1 MFLAAIASM
10 LFLDGC
16 AEQPAG
22 PPALTLTRVGYADI
36 PGWDRDSLRDMLSPL
51 LSECTRLG
59 RLPAD
64 TSLGGSAEA
73 GTQGGLAGQYAAA
86 CRAAMVLPAGDGT
99 ALRRYFETW
108 FLPYAVSDRTRSEAE
123 FTGYF
128 EPEFPGS
135 LSPSATYAVPVYGR
149 PAELVTVPSPV
160 KGAPP
165 VTGRTSGGK
174 VVPYWSRAQIDHGAL
189 AHRNLEILWL
199 RDPIDLFFLQ
209 VQGAG
214 RVRLPSGQIVRLGY
228 AGRNGQAYVP
238 LGRVL
243 VAQGQLAADQVSMQ
257 SIRAWLEAH
266 PAQAQATMEQNPTY
280 VFFRALDDVAP
291 SQGPPGALGTSLTP
305 MRSLAVDR
313 TFLPLAAPVFV
324 STTLPDGQPL
334 DRLMLAQDIGTD
346 ITGPNRADLFI
357 GWGQQAG
364 RIAGALHQT
373 GRLVVLLPR
382 QPARPEPPG
391 RPIRPGQ
398 TEEKH
403 AE

>member
-1 MFLAAIASM
+1 MRFWCRPVMFLAAIVSI

-16 AEQPAG
+16 AGQPAG
-22 PPALTLTRVGYADI
+22 PPALTLTRVAYADI
-36 PGWDRDSLRDMLSPL
+36 PGWDRDSLRDMLGPL
-51 LSECTRLG
+51 LTECTRLG

-64 TSLGGSAEA
+64 TRLGGAAEA
-73 GTQGGLAGQYAAA
+73 AAQGGQAGQYAAA
-86 CRAAMVLPAGDGT
+86 CRAAAVLPVGDGA

-108 FLPYAVSDRTRSEAE
+108 FLPYAVSDRSDGEAD

-128 EPEFPGS
+128 EPEFAGS

-160 KGAPP
+160 AGALP
-165 VTGRTSGGK
+165 VTGRRSGGA
-174 VVPYWSRAQIDHGAL
+174 VVPYWSRAQIDHGVL

-209 VQGAG
+209 VQGSG

-238 LGRVL
+238 LGRIL

-257 SIRAWLEAH
+257 SIRAWLVAH

-280 VFFRALDDVAP
+280 VFFRALDDIAP
-291 SQGPPGALGTSLTP
+291 SQGPPGALGASLTP
-305 MRSLAVDR
+305 MRSVAVDR
-313 TFLPLAAPVFV
+313 AFLPLAAPVFV

-346 ITGPNRADLFI
+346 ITGPTRADLFV
-357 GWGQQAG
+357 GWGEQAG

-382 QPARPEPPG
+382 QPAPTDRK
-391 RPIRPGQ
+391 R
-398 TEEKH
+398 